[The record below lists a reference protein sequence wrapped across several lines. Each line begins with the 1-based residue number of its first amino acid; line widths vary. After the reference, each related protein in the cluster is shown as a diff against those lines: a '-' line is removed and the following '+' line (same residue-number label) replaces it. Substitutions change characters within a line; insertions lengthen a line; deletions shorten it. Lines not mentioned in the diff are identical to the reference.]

1 MTTIAIIDYE
11 VGNIRSISSAFEK
24 VGVEPKL
31 TRNYQEILD
40 SDGIVLPGVGAYSHG
55 MERLK
60 EHALDSTI
68 KDFAATGKPILGIC
82 LGMQLLLSESDEFG
96 HTEGLG
102 LIPGSVK
109 QLKLLNAQ
117 EQKLPHV
124 SWNELQPPNVNSWGG
139 TILEGIAPEE
149 DMYFVHS
156 FMAVPKNTSHVL
168 SLTNYSDS
176 QFCSSVKNGNI
187 YGCQFHPEKSA
198 EEGLKII
205 TNFIRICEVMTNGWK
220 A

>member
-11 VGNIRSISSAFEK
+11 VGNIRSIFSAFEK
-24 VGVEPKL
+24 VGSTPKL
-31 TRNYQEILD
+31 TRNPQEIMAA
-40 SDGIVLPGVGAYSHG
+40 DGLVLPGVGAYSHG
-55 MERLK
+55 MEKLR
-60 EHALDSTI
+60 EHSLDSVI
-68 KDFAATGKPILGIC
+68 KDFAATGKPVLGIC

-109 QLKLLNAQ
+109 KLMLLNPQ
-117 EQKLPHV
+117 VQKLPHV
-124 SWNELQPPNVNSWGG
+124 SWSELELPSNSAWDG
-139 TILEGIAPEE
+139 TILEGIAPKE

-156 FMAVPKNTSHVL
+156 FMAVPEGESHVL
-168 SLTNYSDS
+168 SLTNYSES
-176 QFCSSVKNGNI
+176 QFCSSVKNGNV

-205 TNFIRICEVMTNGWK
+205 TNFIRICEVEANG
-220 A
+220 